1 MYFDLLVGRQMA
13 NGISKELLEMVDIG
27 CRKMGDRF
35 ICLFIDKMFNIS
47 KAARHAFVEASY
59 KKSDVTFTI
68 FLQ

>member
-1 MYFDLLVGRQMA
+1 
-13 NGISKELLEMVDIG
+13 MVDIG

-47 KAARHAFVEASY
+47 KAARHAFVEAYY

-68 FLQ
+68 FS